1 MTNNPLETTGLMRI
15 LVGED
20 DPLVAQVI
28 EISARKAGII
38 VDHVANGLDAA
49 DRVAASPPDHFDAVL
64 LDMRMPILDGREA
77 ARRIRD
83 LPYARGTIPIY
94 AMSSSETELLRHPW
108 ATWLFD
114 GHLTKPLKQSDLLT
128 LLRDHDRRTSGRQ
141 AKPADRRHRDAIV
154 ERIEH
159 GMREIDDA
167 LGQADRQ
174 KAGDAAKRM
183 RLGLL
188 GLVPE
193 DLIRALHLFELS
205 QAHGRGEREPLEDL
219 RQCFVTART
228 LLIAA

>member
-1 MTNNPLETTGLMRI
+1 MPKNHLEVGGQMRI
-15 LVGED
+15 LVGDD
-20 DPLVAQVI
+20 DPLVTKII
-28 EISARKAGII
+28 ELTARKAGIA
-38 VDHVANGLDAA
+38 VECVANGLEAA

-114 GHLTKPLKQSDLLT
+114 GHLTKPLKESDLLR
-128 LLRDHDRRTSGRQ
+128 LMRDHGRLASGRS
-141 AKPADRRHRDAIV
+141 AKSAERRHRDAVI
-154 ERIEH
+154 ERIENGTH
-159 GMREIDDA
+159 EINEA
-167 LGQADRQ
+167 LARADCVEVVE
-174 KAGDAAKRM
+174 AAKRM

-193 DLIRALHLFELS
+193 DLIRALHVFQLS
-205 QAHGRGEREPLEDL
+205 QAHGSGDEETMQELK
-219 RQCFVTART
+219 QCLTTARS
-228 LLIAA
+228 LLMAA